1 MWVDNCPLCRHQH
14 VPALRQFPR
23 LPAQKLCQPMHC
35 WPEPSNQTQDVMIL
49 PHSGES
55 GRYQRGGMCKERWS
69 RWLNLTNLSG
79 RPCVCEWSMTALAT
93 HSRTRQVNGEH
104 SASAPVGK
112 EGLLGC
118 LLLFSGLV
126 TDKLTAHTRMLP
138 EWRCQGCLGLHLFW
152 DLELSGRLG
161 YHLREHSSQGQ
172 RCCWLSFPGMA
183 SSSLFLT
190 SHFCCM
196 EARGVPKMLSVMI
209 NMSKMSSFLSE
220 RFLRLTNLALLL
232 SVMVD

>member
-1 MWVDNCPLCRHQH
+1 M
-14 VPALRQFPR
+14 
-23 LPAQKLCQPMHC
+23 
-35 WPEPSNQTQDVMIL
+35 TL

-55 GRYQRGGMCKERWS
+55 GRYRGGGCKEGWS

-93 HSRTRQVNGEH
+93 HSRTRRVNGEH
-104 SASAPVGK
+104 SASEPVGK
-112 EGLLGC
+112 EGLLGR

-126 TDKLTAHTRMLP
+126 TDKLTARTRLLP
-138 EWRCQGCLGLHLFW
+138 VWRCKGWLGLHLFW

-161 YHLREHSSQGQ
+161 YYFHHANIHHRDECS
-172 RCCWLSFPGMA
+172 RCRWLSFPGMA
-183 SSSLFLT
+183 SSSVFLT

-209 NMSKMSSFLSE
+209 NMSKMSSFFSE
-220 RFLRLTNLALLL
+220 RFLRLSNLALLL